1 MRRVIS
7 YFALS
12 VLFSFSLMGCGSN
25 GSSGGGHNPPP
36 SYTSYAG
43 TTGYFVA
50 YADPSSG
57 NYAYASMGT
66 YAGKKQVLHGSV
78 DFLSGANLSQAAGVE
93 VYKGSDGHIYALDV
107 TSTSTPAAVQ
117 ISSETAATTDDLC
130 SFTGTSAGTG
140 VNYDYAGIFFT
151 ADLQTPTNSSYFYR
165 LPGPD
170 GVCNTADDIIHMVKT
185 GWNSTTAPIVATG
198 MPVIA
203 VHNSSGALTGFVVKN
218 GNNLTLVDSNAAN
231 PVTLGTFTN
240 TIGVA
245 VALPVGT
252 IQGYPTG
259 QLFVVDGNIAY
270 VNYSSPKV
278 SAPLFTIPSWT
289 TTNAAAIYAASP
301 TTLYFAINTPASG
314 QTPASA
320 SIYSMPA
327 DGSAAPTVIHN
338 EPGHIVT
345 LSVPVNSTD
354 LLWGI
359 EDKSYSVE
367 SMPLAGGNTTVLA
380 SSTNADGTFIATAT
394 TVYYTTW
401 NASFDSATNI
411 FTRNGTTSGIVGV
424 NGNVIQQPMP
434 NSTFL
439 STIEAAPWPAD
450 TVTTQTPTI
459 TVFQVQGLST
469 VTVRNSTTGE
479 QYVEDAISGGTLV
492 SIDAMSNQTIA
503 TLGTFPSS
511 TATFGTDTFRN
522 SQRTGFFE
530 AYTPASTEEPQ
541 TRDLYLINSQSAGTL
556 TRVTSNL

>member
-1 MRRVIS
+1 
-7 YFALS
+7 
-12 VLFSFSLMGCGSN
+12 
-25 GSSGGGHNPPP
+25 
-36 SYTSYAG
+36 
-43 TTGYFVA
+43 
-50 YADPSSG
+50 
-57 NYAYASMGT
+57 
-66 YAGKKQVLHGSV
+66 
-78 DFLSGANLSQAAGVE
+78 
-93 VYKGSDGHIYALDV
+93 
-107 TSTSTPAAVQ
+107 
-117 ISSETAATTDDLC
+117 
-130 SFTGTSAGTG
+130 
-140 VNYDYAGIFFT
+140 
-151 ADLQTPTNSSYFYR
+151 
-165 LPGPD
+165 
-170 GVCNTADDIIHMVKT
+170 
-185 GWNSTTAPIVATG
+185 
-198 MPVIA
+198 
-203 VHNSSGALTGFVVKN
+203 
-218 GNNLTLVDSNAAN
+218 
-231 PVTLGTFTN
+231 
-240 TIGVA
+240 
-245 VALPVGT
+245 
-252 IQGYPTG
+252 
-259 QLFVVDGNIAY
+259 
-270 VNYSSPKV
+270 
-278 SAPLFTIPSWT
+278 
-289 TTNAAAIYAASP
+289 
-301 TTLYFAINTPASG
+301 
-314 QTPASA
+314 
-320 SIYSMPA
+320 
-327 DGSAAPTVIHN
+327 HN